1 MTKLLFRLFIPKGDV
16 SDPNVRA
23 AYGKLSGFTGII
35 LNIILVA
42 GKLTAGLISGS
53 VSIVADALNNLS
65 DAGSSVIT
73 FIGFRLAGRK
83 PDKEHPFG
91 HGRIEYIA
99 GLIVSVIIIFMGI
112 ELIQTSVEKIINPQK
127 AVFSYLALGVL
138 CASILFKL
146 WMFFFNRKIAKTINS
161 PSVAATATDSISDVI
176 ATSVVLAALV
186 CGMYTDFPVDGTAGI
201 IVALFILKGGISA
214 LKDTQAPLLGRPI
227 SKELAEQIDS
237 LALEHENILGVHD
250 LIYHDYGPGRALLSF
265 HVEVPAELSVIAI
278 HSMIDHIERE
288 IYSKYGIEAVIHM
301 DPVCSGGMCAQVQT
315 LALQAAQSVHP
326 DATIHDVQ
334 MVDCDGANKVYFDMI
349 LPYGLEITDA
359 QAAALAAEYLK
370 QNGIDAE
377 VRIDHPYVEA

>member
-1 MTKLLFRLFIPKGDV
+1 MTKLLFRLFIPKGDIN
-16 SDPNVRA
+16 DPNVRS

-35 LNIILVA
+35 LNILLVA
-42 GKLTAGLISGS
+42 GKLTTGFISGS
-53 VSIVADALNNLS
+53 VAIIADALNNLS

-91 HGRIEYIA
+91 HGRIEYVA

-112 ELIQTSVEKIINPQK
+112 ELIQTSVEKIISPEK
-127 AVFSYLALGVL
+127 AVFSYIALGVL

-161 PSVAATATDSISDVI
+161 PSIAATATDSISDVI
-176 ATSVVLAALV
+176 ATTVVLVALI

-227 SKELAEQIDS
+227 SKELAEKIDS

-250 LIYHDYGPGRALLSF
+250 LIYHDYGPGRALVSF
-265 HVEVPAELSVIAI
+265 HVEVPAELSLVTI
-278 HSMIDHIERE
+278 HTMIDHIERE
-288 IYSKYGIEAVIHM
+288 INSKFGIEAVVHM
-301 DPVCSGGMCAQVQT
+301 DPVCSGGMCEHVQS
-315 LALQAAQSVHP
+315 LALQAAKAVHP

-334 MVDCDGANKVYFDMI
+334 VTECDGENKVYFDMI
-349 LPYGLEITDA
+349 LPYGLEMTDA
-359 QAAALAAEYLK
+359 QAAALAVEYLK
-370 QNGIDAE
+370 ENGINAE
-377 VRIDHPYVEA
+377 VRIDHPYIEA